1 MKKPETKFRERI
13 RPLLAALPN
22 SWWESIQQKTI
33 NGTPDIIGCVNGQ
46 FVAIELKSERGKVS
60 KLQAYKLDC
69 IRKAKGIAISVKPSE
84 WEVFYNDL
92 KKIAFGD
99 SAGYFFD

>member
-33 NGTPDIIGCVNGQ
+33 NGTPDILGCINGH

-60 KLQAYKLDC
+60 KLQAYKLEQ
-69 IRKAKGIAISVKPSE
+69 IRKANGIAISIKPSE
-84 WEVFYNDL
+84 WNEFYEDL
-92 KKIAFGD
+92 KKIA
-99 SAGYFFD
+99 YF